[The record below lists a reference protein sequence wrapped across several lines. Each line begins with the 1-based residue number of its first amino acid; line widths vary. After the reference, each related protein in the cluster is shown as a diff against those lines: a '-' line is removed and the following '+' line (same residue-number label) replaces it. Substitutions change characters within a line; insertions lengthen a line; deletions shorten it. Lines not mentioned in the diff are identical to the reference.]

1 MNKIKSTKRAF
12 LMSILSLVMCVSMLV
27 GSTFAWFTDSV
38 TSVGNKI
45 QAGTLKIDLELLEED
60 GSWTS
65 IKESKEAIFDYENWE
80 PGYTEVKIF
89 RVTNEG
95 NLALKWVAK
104 LVSANALTALADVID
119 VFVNTSATE
128 YPEERNELEGW
139 DNVGTLA
146 TFINTIEETTY
157 GSLEAGE
164 AAYLGLA
171 LKMQEKAGNEYQG
184 MDLGGVFDIMI
195 MATQLTAEEDSFDK
209 QYDKDAF
216 YTAEIDTFKAN
227 LAAAQAGDIVTL
239 NLSQDAYLGADK
251 SIVAPEDVGVVING
265 NGHTIYAD
273 KAVHVI
279 AGKRGTNITINDLTI
294 VGKTKDDA
302 IISQNNGVGSVD
314 IVMNNV
320 TVDLS
325 DITGIN
331 WPVCLGGSGTATLTN
346 CVITG
351 AGLDSGDYA
360 DGNQFFAGA
369 QMAVTV
375 VNSKIDSVMLNN
387 GNDNGN
393 VISATLNVDDTSE
406 IGVVILEAKN
416 PNVVSGSL
424 SSIGSMLIPTKDA
437 QALADALTTGSDVV
451 LTKDVDAG
459 GQVFVNKGATLDGN
473 GKTITVNSGSAAYES
488 GLTVTAGTV
497 KNITVQGAFRGLGV
511 GGSGA
516 SEMTGNVVYENVIV
530 KDATYGINIGV
541 GNGYNLT
548 VINSTICDWNSYSGL
563 GSAQFTGCTFTSE
576 GRYYAAQR
584 ISAGATFTYTNCNF
598 EQNTYNNAEG
608 NDNYYLNSYN
618 GTGTIVFENCYMDGV
633 LVTAENVG
641 TLFQISD
648 VTVVV
653 NNN

>member
-239 NLSQDAYLGADK
+239 NLSQDA
-251 SIVAPEDVGVVING
+251 
-265 NGHTIYAD
+265 
-273 KAVHVI
+273 
-279 AGKRGTNITINDLTI
+279 
-294 VGKTKDDA
+294 
-302 IISQNNGVGSVD
+302 
-314 IVMNNV
+314 
-320 TVDLS
+320 
-325 DITGIN
+325 
-331 WPVCLGGSGTATLTN
+331 
-346 CVITG
+346 
-351 AGLDSGDYA
+351 
-360 DGNQFFAGA
+360 
-369 QMAVTV
+369 
-375 VNSKIDSVMLNN
+375 
-387 GNDNGN
+387 
-393 VISATLNVDDTSE
+393 
-406 IGVVILEAKN
+406 
-416 PNVVSGSL
+416 
-424 SSIGSMLIPTKDA
+424 
-437 QALADALTTGSDVV
+437 
-451 LTKDVDAG
+451 
-459 GQVFVNKGATLDGN
+459 
-473 GKTITVNSGSAAYES
+473 
-488 GLTVTAGTV
+488 
-497 KNITVQGAFRGLGV
+497 
-511 GGSGA
+511 
-516 SEMTGNVVYENVIV
+516 
-530 KDATYGINIGV
+530 
-541 GNGYNLT
+541 
-548 VINSTICDWNSYSGL
+548 
-563 GSAQFTGCTFTSE
+563 
-576 GRYYAAQR
+576 
-584 ISAGATFTYTNCNF
+584 
-598 EQNTYNNAEG
+598 
-608 NDNYYLNSYN
+608 
-618 GTGTIVFENCYMDGV
+618 
-633 LVTAENVG
+633 
-641 TLFQISD
+641 
-648 VTVVV
+648 
-653 NNN
+653 